1 MNRLNS
7 IALLAGGALVA
18 VAATGCASSAKP
30 AAASPAAGSSTT
42 AAAPST
48 TTSAAPGN
56 ASSSAPAG
64 GSSSSPA
71 GGSSSAP
78 ATGATSSTGS
88 NSGSSGGSNGGST
101 GGSNAAAPVS
111 HPACDNAKLNASLF
125 QDQGQPPT
133 NPIIAV
139 KNTGPTC
146 MINAIPYLWI
156 VKSPTDASDEL
167 RPLIPGGAAGTAQP
181 STFLSGTTL
190 YAAVDLDPGSASGN
204 SAGYSYLEVTANP
217 TKDSSG
223 KDVQDLQ
230 LPNSMNVSG
239 PKLGVYATNPSN
251 ALNALQ
257 YSTTPE
263 S

>member
-7 IALLAGGALVA
+7 IALLAGGVLVA

-30 AAASPAAGSSTT
+30 AAAGPAAGSST
-42 AAAPST
+42 ASGAPST
-48 TTSAAPGN
+48 GTTSAPGGAPTTGSAG

-64 GSSSSPA
+64 GSSSAPNA
-71 GGSSSAP
+71 GSSSTDP
-78 ATGATSSTGS
+78 
-88 NSGSSGGSNGGST
+88 
-101 GGSNAAAPVS
+101 AAPVS
-111 HPACDNAKLNASLF
+111 HPVCDNAKLNASLY
-125 QDQGQPPT
+125 QDKGQPPT
-133 NPIIAV
+133 NPIVAV

-146 MINAIPYLWI
+146 MINPIPYVWI

-167 RPLIPGGAAGTAQP
+167 RPLVPGGTPGTAKLQ
-181 STFLSGTTL
+181 TFLSGTTL
-190 YAAVDLDPGSASGN
+190 YAALDLDPKTASDT
-204 SAGYSYLEVTANP
+204 AGYGYLEVTANP

-223 KDVQDLQ
+223 KDVQDVQ
-230 LPNSMNVSG
+230 LTTPMNVSG
-239 PKLGVYATNPSN
+239 PKLGVYANNPSL

>member
-1 MNRLNS
+1 MNALNR

-18 VAATGCASSAKP
+18 AAATGCSSSAKP
-30 AAASPAAGSSTT
+30 AASGPASNPPSTT
-42 AAAPST
+42 ATSAANAPST
-48 TTSAAPGN
+48 TGASAPNTAAGGTSAL
-56 ASSSAPAG
+56 AG
-64 GSSSSPA
+64 GSTTAPVADPQSSTA
-71 GGSSSAP
+71 ANGGSSTAP
-78 ATGATSSTGS
+78 D
-88 NSGSSGGSNGGST
+88 
-101 GGSNAAAPVS
+101 AAPPAS
-111 HPACDNAKLNASLF
+111 HPVCDNAKLNASLW
-125 QDQGQPPT
+125 QDKGQPPT

-146 MINAIPYLWI
+146 MINPIPYVWI

-167 RPLIPGGAAGTAQP
+167 RPLVPGGTPGTAKLQ
-181 STFLSGTTL
+181 TFLSGTTL
-190 YAAVDLDPGSASGN
+190 YAALDLAPN
-204 SAGYSYLEVTANP
+204 SAPDTTTGYGYLEVTANP

-230 LPNSMNVSG
+230 LTVTMNVSG

-257 YSTTPE
+257 YSNTPE